1 MSHSSR
7 NCQGLAV
14 PKEAKGLWAA
24 AIFPLPRS
32 YYMNLP
38 GLHLHPRALTLGSH
52 HGLLEGQG
60 SGVLCQ
66 LWLPRLVP

>member
-1 MSHSSR
+1 M
-7 NCQGLAV
+7 GLPGTVRALPS

-24 AIFPLPRS
+24 AIFPHPRS

-38 GLHLHPRALTLGSH
+38 GLCLHPRALTLGSH

-60 SGVLCQ
+60 SGVLRQ